1 MYHFLLQANAAIDS
15 VQNAEGIKEVNITL
29 FDLILKGGW
38 AMVPLTLL
46 LALGI
51 YIFVE
56 RYLIIKK
63 SDQSP
68 DMFMKQVRELV
79 RSGDIK
85 RAAML
90 CDSTDSPY
98 ARMIGK
104 GLRRLGAPLPDIM
117 ASIENE
123 GKLEINRLEKSL
135 GLLAT
140 VAGAAPM
147 IGFLGT
153 VTGLIAAFM
162 DIAQYEGNVNPSLL
176 SGGIYE
182 AMITTA
188 AGLFVGIPT
197 YVGYNYLTMKIGNLV
212 AKMEITSTDFIDL
225 LQEPII

>member
-1 MYHFLLQANAAIDS
+1 MLQFLLQVVEASDTT
-15 VQNAEGIKEVNITL
+15 QNTQATKEVEITL

-38 AMVPLTLL
+38 AMIPLALL
-46 LALGI
+46 LGLGI
-51 YIFVE
+51 YIFIE

-68 DMFMKQVRELV
+68 EQFMKQVRELV

-90 CDSTDSPY
+90 CDATDSPY

-104 GLRRLGAPLPDIM
+104 GIRRLGSPLPDIM

-162 DIAQYEGNVNPSLL
+162 NISQYEGNVNPSLL

-197 YVGYNYLTMKIGNLV
+197 YFGYNYLTMKIANLV
-212 AKMEITSTDFIDL
+212 AKMEITSTEFIDL
-225 LQEPII
+225 LQEPIA